1 MSGSTDEF
9 FWFDDSK
16 PRCRITPSVSEP
28 GGGLMGPE
36 FIHHDNFLGDE
47 PDDLQLQVL
56 MRVGHWNKEGALAS
70 TDAKAKCMSGDSS
83 GLVTYDILYMANV
96 DARCRLTQAKRSRKY
111 ITNF

>member
-1 MSGSTDEF
+1 
-9 FWFDDSK
+9 
-16 PRCRITPSVSEP
+16 
-28 GGGLMGPE
+28 MGPE

-47 PDDLQLQVL
+47 PDDLQLQLL
-56 MRVGHWNKEGALAS
+56 MRVGHWNKEGGLALAS

-83 GLVTYDILYMANV
+83 GLVSRKTSSLCLYDSSFRRIATAYEILYMANV